1 MIKSTEIIFK
11 ILIYE
16 KKPNFNIQSKRPP
29 HLLDINVNI
38 HVYVLKNKF
47 FVGCYFELNNY

>member
-1 MIKSTEIIFK
+1 MIKSTETIFK